1 MTASQ
6 TSEAGYFSLPW
17 NGSAESSNWE
27 SNPAPAWS
35 SEAVVA
41 DVTSSTAQTS
51 LTPSGGS
58 LFVQDDHLRPTVR
71 QFHVTR
77 NVILI

>member
-1 MTASQ
+1 MAASQ

-35 SEAVVA
+35 SEAAVA
-41 DVTSSTAQTS
+41 DVTTLTAQTS
-51 LTPSGGS
+51 LNPSGGS
-58 LFVQDDHLRPTVR
+58 LFVQDDHLRPNVR
-71 QFHVTR
+71 PFLVTR
-77 NVILI
+77 MSILI